1 MWDITGMPDLPTLY
15 SFVETPIF
23 TRRITELASSET
35 LEAIQSELLEDPER
49 WPIVRGM
56 RGARKGRVADPK
68 SPRGKSGS
76 YRYIYLYLPHAGR
89 IHLLFLFGKN
99 EQSDLSPAQT
109 KTFGQIIARIKEE
122 ASHGQEK

>member
-1 MWDITGMPDLPTLY
+1 MSESPVYY

-23 TRRITELASSET
+23 SKRITELASPET
-35 LEAIQSELLEDPER
+35 LEAIQAELVEDPER
-49 WPIVRGM
+49 WPVVKGL

-76 YRYIYLYLPHAGR
+76 FRYIYLYLPRAGR
-89 IHLLFLFGKN
+89 IHLLFLFAKN

-109 KTFGQIIARIKEE
+109 KAFSKLITTIKEE
-122 ASHGQEK
+122 ASYDQEEN